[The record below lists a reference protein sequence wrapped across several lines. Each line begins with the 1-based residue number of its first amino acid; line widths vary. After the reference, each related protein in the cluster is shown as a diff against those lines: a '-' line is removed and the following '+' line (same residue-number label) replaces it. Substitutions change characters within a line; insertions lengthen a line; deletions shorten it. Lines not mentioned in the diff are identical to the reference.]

1 MLSELRIV
9 SILGTNLW
17 CPIDRIMLKK
27 FLYVIQLHAFILSH
41 FANLSP
47 LALLA
52 VLSNLWM
59 RHKSR
64 SRSESLELVVHHR
77 LIHRALE
84 FGLRHS
90 LIADLCRTRG
100 KVGRRRLITHQRWQ
114 VPGKHIPLYRAA
126 HNAIL
131 NGWSWVFKHLFNLLV
146 LVGWDYATRPEPIR
160 RALTAL
166 WFRGM
171 LLGLLDHGKHFFALK
186 LSIYTIK

>member
-27 FLYVIQLHAFILSH
+27 FLYVIQLHTFILSH

-64 SRSESLELVVHHR
+64 SRSESHELVVHC

-90 LIADLCRTRG
+90 LIADLCGTRG
-100 KVGRRRLITHQRWQ
+100 KVGRRRLITHQR
-114 VPGKHIPLYRAA
+114 
-126 HNAIL
+126 
-131 NGWSWVFKHLFNLLV
+131 
-146 LVGWDYATRPEPIR
+146 
-160 RALTAL
+160 
-166 WFRGM
+166 
-171 LLGLLDHGKHFFALK
+171 
-186 LSIYTIK
+186 